1 MSKIHILLFLNISFL
16 LFLGSCYSQN
26 NDPENSLKIV
36 FYNCENF
43 FDTDDDPRKNDN
55 EFLPENKKNW
65 TIEKY
70 NKKVSNISRV
80 IYATDSINLP
90 DIVGL
95 CEIENQNTL
104 EDLTGNPY
112 LKKAGYQMIHFES
125 SDDRGIDVA
134 LLYDPA
140 KIKILCSRPVP
151 VDDSG
156 KKLREILYV
165 KAIAFGSDTLHIF
178 VNHWKSRSGGTS
190 ETQPKRIL
198 YASALRKVTDSLFTK
213 NQHANI
219 IIMGDFNDEP
229 GDVSVSA
236 SLGALPPV
244 EKPLSA
250 ALYNLF
256 YDFYKA
262 QQGSYYYS
270 SEKKWNMMDQIM
282 LSGNLFSSQKS
293 KLHYVK
299 GSAEIFRRNW
309 MLFNSPSGELLPSKT
324 YSGTKYHGGFSD
336 HLPVTIQLE
345 KQKK

>member
-1 MSKIHILLFLNISFL
+1 MKKNHILLL
-16 LFLGSCYSQN
+16 LTIFSLLCWGDCYSQCS
-26 NDPENSLKIV
+26 DQGNSLKIV

-65 TIEKY
+65 TLEKY
-70 NKKVSNISRV
+70 NTKVSNISRV

-95 CEIENQNTL
+95 CEIENQNIL
-104 EDLTGNPY
+104 EDLAGNPY
-112 LKKAGYQMIHFES
+112 LKKAGFQTIHFES

-134 LLYDPA
+134 LLYDPV
-140 KIKILCSRPVP
+140 KIKILYSRPVP

-165 KAIAFGSDTLHIF
+165 KAIALNSDTINVF

-190 ETQPKRIL
+190 ETQPKRVL
-198 YASALRKVTDSLFTK
+198 YALALKKVTDSLLAK

-262 QQGSYYYS
+262 RQGSYYYTG
-270 SEKKWNMMDQIM
+270 EKKWNMMDQII
-282 LSGNLFSSQKS
+282 LSGNFFSSQKS
-293 KLHYVK
+293 KLHYVQ

-309 MLFNSPSGELLPSKT
+309 MLYKSPSGELLPSKT